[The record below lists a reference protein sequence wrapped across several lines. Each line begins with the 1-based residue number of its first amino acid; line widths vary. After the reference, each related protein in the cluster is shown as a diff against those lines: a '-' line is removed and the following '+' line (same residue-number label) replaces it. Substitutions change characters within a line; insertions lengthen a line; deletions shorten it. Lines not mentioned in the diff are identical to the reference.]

1 MSELV
6 GTLLKKF
13 KHAEKG
19 LAEMALA
26 YDGLADSLDAQSVR
40 EWKQQER
47 NVEIYFEFITSNWRK
62 VNSGQSDQYMW
73 INFWKLHPRQKFI
86 FT

>member
-13 KHAEKG
+13 KRAEKG
-19 LAEMALA
+19 LAETALA
-26 YDGLADSLDAQSVR
+26 YDGLADLLDAQSVR

-47 NVEIYFEFITSNWRK
+47 QAMEERGDLLRIYDLKLEK
-62 VNSGQSDQYMW
+62 GK
-73 INFWKLHPRQKFI
+73 FWSI
-86 FT
+86 